1 MMSGPS
7 TLEIVEAASTSPQ
20 VAASLRQAQTHAT
33 GIKEASGFALKAAE
47 RLNQEFPERNFQ

>member
-1 MMSGPS
+1 MSGPS